1 MWCGSVSMRTF
12 FRLLSAVVNTWI
24 FFRWSNFSK
33 FVVFHLVFGSL
44 GLYYGKAVCGDSG
57 CWWFFFRTFS
67 FFKKKHFCSFVRQHF
82 YIGAVE
88 GAYEKKWKIEKSRK
102 KRILYIKHRIH
113 LDIGNACMY
122 LRFKWISCLSR
133 FRGSLSP
140 VCVAECLYG
149 LSLSVCYKNRL

>member
-57 CWWFFFRTFS
+57 CWWFFFVRSLF
-67 FFKKKHFCSFVRQHF
+67 KKHFCSFVRSPTLL
-82 YIGAVE
+82 YWCCRRSIR
-88 GAYEKKWKIEKSRK
+88 KKVKNRKNQK